1 MIIRF
6 NIIMLR
12 LVSQFDNEKMRASVA
27 TPTCGPCCCCSCC
40 CIVTT
45 LASSIITSRNLG
57 KIVEKQ
63 FQDSGLSVRQV
74 KEKRTTARVLGF
86 LILPISIGILWLGYS
101 SELLETIIENPIIRQ
116 LPGGQRVSVPTIFG
130 LVYAAIF
137 FLLKKKYKIPLL
149 YILATVVIT
158 VALMVGEVFVW
169 INTVFK

>member
-1 MIIRF
+1 
-6 NIIMLR
+6 MLR

-27 TPTCGPCCCCSCC
+27 TPTCGPCCSCCCC

-63 FQDSGLSVRQV
+63 YQDSGLSIDQV
-74 KEKRTTARVLGF
+74 KEKRTTARILGF
-86 LILPISIGILWLGYS
+86 FILPIAIGILWFGFS
-101 SELLETIIENPIIRQ
+101 SGFFEIIINNPISRQ
-116 LPGGQRVSVPTIFG
+116 LPGGELVSIPVTLG

-137 FLLKKKYKIPLL
+137 LLLKKKYKIPLL

>member
-1 MIIRF
+1 
-6 NIIMLR
+6 MLR

-27 TPTCGPCCCCSCC
+27 TPTCGPCCSCCCC

-63 FQDSGLSVRQV
+63 YQDSGLSIDQV
-74 KEKRTTARVLGF
+74 KKKRTTARVLGF
-86 LILPISIGILWLGYS
+86 FILPIAIGIAIGILWFGFS
-101 SELLETIIENPIIRQ
+101 SGFFEIIINNPISRQ
-116 LPGGQRVSVPTIFG
+116 LPDGEFVSIPIILG
-130 LVYAAIF
+130 LVYAMV
-137 FLLKKKYKIPLL
+137 FLLFKQKYKIPIL

-169 INTVFK
+169 TNTVFK